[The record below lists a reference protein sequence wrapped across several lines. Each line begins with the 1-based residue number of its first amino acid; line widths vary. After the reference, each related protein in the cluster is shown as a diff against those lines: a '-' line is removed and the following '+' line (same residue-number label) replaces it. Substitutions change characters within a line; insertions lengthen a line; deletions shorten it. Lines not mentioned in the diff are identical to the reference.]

1 MRGTAE
7 DKRKREKEVVEL
19 MISVYCRKNMLKHL
33 KTEDFAPNVPLSENM
48 PGVEATDV
56 LLWRLRLFA
65 LTAEYTAIRLI

>member
-1 MRGTAE
+1 
-7 DKRKREKEVVEL
+7 
-19 MISVYCRKNMLKHL
+19 MLKHL